1 MRHTT
6 CCRNALISVALSLV
20 LLPASAAAQGLPSAT
35 PASVGLSAERL
46 NRVSATLQRYVD
58 ERRAAGMVALVARQ
72 GRVVHLE
79 ALGMRDMES
88 KAPMRT
94 DTIFRIASMSKAVTS
109 VAAMILLEEGKL
121 LLSDPVS
128 KFIPSFA
135 KTTVLV
141 PPLPGATGPTPVSV
155 VPARRAITIRD
166 LLTHT
171 AGIGY
176 GAGPAEA
183 QYKAAD
189 VHMWYFA
196 DKAEPIATTIDR
208 LAALPFDA
216 QPGERWVYGF
226 NTDILGVVVE
236 KASGMSLDQF
246 LRTRIFEPL
255 KMPDTSFYLPPE
267 KRDRL
272 AAVYSIVSGALVRA
286 PDAGMG
292 QGAYVDG
299 PRQSFSGGAGLLSTA
314 ADYARFLQMVVNGG
328 ELDGVRLLGPKTI
341 ELMSSSHTGT
351 LFNEGRTGFGLGFEV
366 VEHVGR
372 SGEHGSV
379 GLLSWGGAYHTDFW
393 ADPAEQLVGVF
404 MTQLLPSGGSDMHGK
419 FRALVYQSVMRTGEG
434 TAEDGSEG
442 ESKRQSQRR

>member
-1 MRHTT
+1 MRRLLHVS
-6 CCRNALISVALSLV
+6 NLLI
-20 LLPASAAAQGLPSAT
+20 LLAAGILAAPPPARAQAVAAASPDTVGISSA
-35 PASVGLSAERL
+35 RL
-46 NRVSATLQRYVD
+46 GRLAPTMQQYVD
-58 ERRAAGMVALVARQ
+58 AGRAAGVVTIVLRQ
-72 GRVVHLE
+72 GKVVHLE
-79 ALGMRDMES
+79 AVGKRDIES
-88 KAPMRT
+88 NAPMQK
-94 DTIFRIASMSKAVTS
+94 DTIFRIASMSKAITS
-109 VAAMILLEEGKL
+109 MATMILLEEGKL

-135 KTTVLV
+135 KTTVMV
-141 PPLPGATGPTPVSV
+141 PPPAGAVPGTPVSA
-155 VPARRAITIRD
+155 VPAKRQITIRD

-183 QYKAAD
+183 LYKAAN

-196 DKAEPIATTIDR
+196 DKAEPIAVTIDR

-216 QPGERWVYGF
+216 QPGEKFVYGF

-246 LRTRIFEPL
+246 LKTRIFDPL
-255 KMPDTSFYLPPE
+255 KMVDTSFYLPPE
-267 KRDRL
+267 KRNRL
-272 AAVYSIVSGALVRA
+272 ATVYSLVDGKLVRA
-286 PDAGMG
+286 PEPGMG

-314 ADYARFLQMVVNGG
+314 SDYARFLQMVVNGG
-328 ELDGVRLLGPKTI
+328 ELDGVRIVGPKTI

-351 LFNEGRTGFGLGFEV
+351 IFNEGKTGFGLGFEV

-372 SGEHGSV
+372 AGEHGSV

-393 ADPAEQLVGVF
+393 ADPKEQVVAVL
-404 MTQLLPSGGSDMHGK
+404 MTQLLPASGSDMHGK
-419 FRALVYQSVMRTGEG
+419 FRALVYQSIV
-434 TAEDGSEG
+434 
-442 ESKRQSQRR
+442 K

>member
-1 MRHTT
+1 MRRRD
-6 CCRNALISVALSLV
+6 CARKVLIPALLV
-20 LLPASAAAQGLPSAT
+20 LLLQPAGLPAQGPPAAT
-35 PASVGLSAERL
+35 PASVGMSAERL
-46 NRVSATLQRYVD
+46 NRISATLQQYVD
-58 ERRAAGMVALVARQ
+58 KGRTAGVVTIVVRR

-79 ALGMRDMES
+79 ALGKRDVES
-88 KAPMRT
+88 NAPMQT
-94 DTIFRIASMSKAVTS
+94 DTIFRIASMSKAITS
-109 VAAMILLEEGKL
+109 LATMILLEEGRL

-135 KTTVLV
+135 KTTVFV
-141 PPLPGATGPTPVSV
+141 PPPTGAVASTPVSV
-155 VPARRAITIRD
+155 VPAKRPITIRD

-176 GAGPAEA
+176 GAGPVET
-183 QYKAAD
+183 QYKAAN

-216 QPGERWVYGF
+216 QPGERFVYGF
-226 NTDILGVVVE
+226 NTDVLGVVVE
-236 KASGMSLDQF
+236 KASGMSLDEF

-255 KMPDTSFYLPPE
+255 RMVDTSFYLPAE
-267 KRDRL
+267 KRNRL
-272 AAVYSIVSGALVRA
+272 ATVYSIVEGKLVRA
-286 PDAGMG
+286 PEAGMG
-292 QGAYVDG
+292 QGAYVGG

-314 ADYARFLQMVVNGG
+314 SDYARFLQMIVNGG
-328 ELDGVRLLGPKTI
+328 ELDGVRLVGPKTI

-393 ADPAEQLVGVF
+393 ADPKEQVVAVL
-404 MTQLLPSGGSDMHGK
+404 MTQLLPAGGSDMHGK
-419 FRALVYQSVMRTGEG
+419 FRALVYQSVMRSGE
-434 TAEDGSEG
+434 
-442 ESKRQSQRR
+442 

>member
-1 MRHTT
+1 MIRP
-6 CCRNALISVALSLV
+6 RNLCNLLI
-20 LLPASAAAQGLPSAT
+20 LLAATLLATPPAVHAQARPAAAADT
-35 PASVGLSAERL
+35 VGVSTERL
-46 NRVSATLQRYVD
+46 SRLKPTLQQYVD
-58 ERRAAGMVALVARQ
+58 AGRAAGVVTIVVRQ
-72 GRVVHLE
+72 GKVVQFE
-79 ALGMRDMES
+79 AVGSRDIES
-88 KAPMRT
+88 KAPMQK
-94 DTIFRIASMSKAVTS
+94 DTIFRIASMSKAITS
-109 VAAMILLEEGKL
+109 TAVMILLEEGKL

-135 KTTVLV
+135 KTTVMV
-141 PPLPGATGPTPVSV
+141 PPPPGAVPGTPVSA
-155 VPARRAITIRD
+155 VPAKRQITIRD

-183 QYKAAD
+183 LYKAAN

-196 DKAEPIATTIDR
+196 DKAEPIAVTIDR
-208 LAALPFDA
+208 LATLPFDA
-216 QPGERWVYGF
+216 QPGEKYVYGF

-246 LRTRIFEPL
+246 LSTRIFQPL
-255 KMPDTSFYLPPE
+255 MMVDTSFYLPPE

-272 AAVYSIVSGALVRA
+272 ATVYSIVDGRLVRA

-314 ADYARFLQMVVNGG
+314 SDYARFLQMVVNGG
-328 ELDGVRLLGPKTI
+328 ELDGVRILGPKTI
-341 ELMSSSHTGT
+341 ELMSSSHTGS
-351 LFNEGRTGFGLGFEV
+351 LYNEGKTGFGLGFEV

-393 ADPAEQLVGVF
+393 ADPKEQVVAVL

-419 FRALVYQSVMRTGEG
+419 FRALVYQAIM
-434 TAEDGSEG
+434 
-442 ESKRQSQRR
+442 K

>member
-1 MRHTT
+1 MPVRIGI
-6 CCRNALISVALSLV
+6 RLVV
-20 LLPASAAAQGLPSAT
+20 LLAISLPSTAWAQPRPAPAT
-35 PASVGLSAERL
+35 PAALGLSVERL
-46 NRVSATLQRYVD
+46 NRLSSTLQQYVD
-58 ERRAAGMVALVARQ
+58 QQRVAGLVTIVVRN
-72 GRVVHLE
+72 GRTVHLE
-79 ALGMRDMES
+79 AFGKRDLES
-88 KAPMRT
+88 GAAMQA
-94 DTIFRIASMSKAVTS
+94 DTIFRIASMSKAITS
-109 VAAMILLEEGKL
+109 VATLMLLEEGKL
-121 LLSDPVS
+121 LLNDPVS

-135 KTTVLV
+135 KTTVIV
-141 PPLPGATGPTPVSV
+141 PPPPGAVAGTPVSV
-155 VPARRAITIRD
+155 VPAKRSITIRD

-183 QYKAAD
+183 LYKAAN

-196 DKAEPIATTIDR
+196 DKNEPIATTIDR

-216 QPGERWVYGF
+216 QPGERYVYGF

-236 KASGMSLDQF
+236 KASGMTLDEF
-246 LRTRIFEPL
+246 FRTRIFQPL
-255 KMPDTSFYLPPE
+255 KMVDTHFYLPPE

-272 AAVYSIVSGALVRA
+272 ATVYSLRDGKLMRA
-286 PDAGMG
+286 PEEGMG
-292 QGAYVDG
+292 QGAYLEG

-314 ADYARFLQMVVNGG
+314 SDYARFLQMVVNSG
-328 ELDGVRLLGPKTI
+328 ELDGARLLSPKTV

-393 ADPAEQLVGVF
+393 ADPQEKLVAVL
-404 MTQLLPSGGSDMHGK
+404 MTQLLPATGSDLHGK
-419 FRALVYQSVMRTGEG
+419 FRALVYQSIVAPAR
-434 TAEDGSEG
+434 
-442 ESKRQSQRR
+442 

>member
-1 MRHTT
+1 MPVRTGI
-6 CCRNALISVALSLV
+6 RLVV
-20 LLPASAAAQGLPSAT
+20 LLAISLPSTAWAQPRPAPAT
-35 PASVGLSAERL
+35 PAALGLSVERL
-46 NRVSATLQRYVD
+46 NRLSSTLQQYVD
-58 ERRAAGMVALVARQ
+58 QQRVAGLVTIVVRN
-72 GRVVHLE
+72 GRTVHLE
-79 ALGMRDMES
+79 AFGKRDLES
-88 KAPMRT
+88 GAAMQA
-94 DTIFRIASMSKAVTS
+94 DTIFRIASMSKAITS
-109 VAAMILLEEGKL
+109 VATLMLLEEGKL
-121 LLSDPVS
+121 LLNDPVS

-135 KTTVLV
+135 KTTVIV
-141 PPLPGATGPTPVSV
+141 PPPPGAVAGTPVSV
-155 VPARRAITIRD
+155 VPAKRSITIRD

-183 QYKAAD
+183 LYKAAN

-196 DKAEPIATTIDR
+196 DKNEPIATTIDR

-216 QPGERWVYGF
+216 QPGERYVYGF

-236 KASGMSLDQF
+236 KASGMTLDEF
-246 LRTRIFEPL
+246 FRTRIFQPL
-255 KMPDTSFYLPPE
+255 KMVDTHFYLPPE

-272 AAVYSIVSGALVRA
+272 ATVYSLRDGKLMRA
-286 PDAGMG
+286 PEEGMG
-292 QGAYVDG
+292 QGAYLEG

-314 ADYARFLQMVVNGG
+314 SDYARFLQMVVNSG
-328 ELDGVRLLGPKTI
+328 ELDGARLLSPKTV

-393 ADPAEQLVGVF
+393 ADPQEKLVAVL
-404 MTQLLPSGGSDMHGK
+404 MTQLLPATGSDLHGK
-419 FRALVYQSVMRTGEG
+419 FRALVYQSIVAPAR
-434 TAEDGSEG
+434 
-442 ESKRQSQRR
+442 